1 VRFVASSPALQ
12 RPEIFITHHLLLA
25 AALALAATGAHAA
38 GFKLESPDIKANG
51 TLDKKFEANVFGC
64 GGENKSP
71 ALQWSGA
78 PKDTK
83 SFAVTVYDPDAPT
96 GSGWWH
102 WSVINIPANVTE
114 LKPDAGNASNANL
127 PQGARQVRID
137 YGVAAWGGACPPEG
151 DKPHRYIFT
160 VHALKTDK
168 LEIPA
173 DATAAL
179 AGFMI
184 NANSIGKASFTAKY
198 GRAKAKK

>member
-1 VRFVASSPALQ
+1 MKR
-12 RPEIFITHHLLLA
+12 TLLA
-25 AALALAATGAHAA
+25 TAIFAATALAQAA
-38 GFKLESPDIKANG
+38 GFTLTSPDIKPNA
-51 TLDKKFEANVFGC
+51 TMDKKFEFNGFGC
-64 GGENKSP
+64 SGENKSP
-71 ALQWSGA
+71 ALKWSGA

-102 WSVINIPANVTE
+102 WSVINIPADVTE
-114 LKPDAGNASNANL
+114 LKPDAGNVSGANL
-127 PQGARQVRID
+127 PPGAKNVRID
-137 YGVAAWGGACPPEG
+137 YGVAGWGGACPPPG

-168 LEIPA
+168 LDIPA

-184 NANSIGKASFTAKY
+184 NGNSIAKATFTAKY
-198 GRAKAKK
+198 GRSKGK

>member
-1 VRFVASSPALQ
+1 MKN
-12 RPEIFITHHLLLA
+12 ILLA
-25 AALALAATGAHAA
+25 CALLGATAFADAA
-38 GFKLESPDIKANG
+38 GFKLESPDIKANAMM
-51 TLDKKFEANVFGC
+51 DKKFEFNGFGC
-64 GGENKSP
+64 SGENKSP
-71 ALQWSGA
+71 ALKWSGA

-102 WSVINIPANVTE
+102 WSVINIPATVTE
-114 LKPDAGNASNANL
+114 LKPDAGNASGANL

-137 YGVAAWGGACPPEG
+137 YGMAAWGGACPPPG
-151 DKPHRYIFT
+151 DKPHRYVFT

-168 LEIPA
+168 LDIPA

-184 NANSIGKASFTAKY
+184 NANSIGKATFTAKY
-198 GRAKAKK
+198 GRAKGK

>member
-1 VRFVASSPALQ
+1 MNK
-12 RPEIFITHHLLLA
+12 TLLA
-25 AALALAATGAHAA
+25 AALVGMVPLAQAA
-38 GFKLESPDIKANG
+38 GFTLTSPDIKANAMI
-51 TLDKKFEANVFGC
+51 DKKFEFNGFGC
-64 GGENKSP
+64 SGENKSP
-71 ALQWSGA
+71 ALKWSGA
-78 PKDTK
+78 PKDSK

-102 WSVINIPANVTE
+102 WSVVNIPANVTE
-114 LKPDAGNASNANL
+114 LKPDAGNVSGANL
-127 PQGARQVRID
+127 PQGAKNVRID
-137 YGVAAWGGACPPEG
+137 YGVAGWGGACPPAG

-168 LEIPA
+168 LDIPA

-198 GRAKAKK
+198 GRAKGK

>member
-1 VRFVASSPALQ
+1 MNKTLIATALMGAATLVQ
-12 RPEIFITHHLLLA
+12 A
-25 AALALAATGAHAA
+25 AA
-38 GFKLESPDIKANG
+38 FKLESPDIKANA
-51 TLDKKFEANVFGC
+51 TIDKKFEFNGFGC
-64 GGENKSP
+64 SGENKSP
-71 ALQWSGA
+71 ALKWSGA

-102 WSVINIPANVTE
+102 WSVINIPADVME
-114 LKPDAGNASNANL
+114 LKPDAGNVSGANL
-127 PQGARQVRID
+127 PQGAKQVRID
-137 YGVAAWGGACPPEG
+137 YGVAGWGGTCPPAG

-168 LEIPA
+168 LDIPA

-184 NANSIGKASFTAKY
+184 NANSIGKATFTSKY
-198 GRAKAKK
+198 GRPKAK

>member
-1 VRFVASSPALQ
+1 MTRTLVA
-12 RPEIFITHHLLLA
+12 A
-25 AALALAATGAHAA
+25 AALALAAATGAHAA
-38 GFKLESPDIKANG
+38 GFKLESPDIKPNS
-51 TLDKKFEANVFGC
+51 TIPKKFEANVFGC

-71 ALQWSGA
+71 ALKWSGA
-78 PKDTK
+78 PKGTQ
-83 SFAVTVYDPDAPT
+83 SYAVTVYDPDAPT

-114 LKPDAGNASNANL
+114 LKPDAGNASNASL

-137 YGVAAWGGACPPEG
+137 YGVAAWGGTCPPQG
-151 DKPHRYIFT
+151 DKPHRYVFT

-168 LEIPA
+168 LDIPP

-198 GRAKAKK
+198 GRPKAK

>member
-1 VRFVASSPALQ
+1 MKASL
-12 RPEIFITHHLLLA
+12 IA
-25 AALALAATGAHAA
+25 AAIAVAAVGAAHAA
-38 GFKLESPDIKANG
+38 GFKLESPDIKPNAMM
-51 TLDKKFEANVFGC
+51 DKKFEANVFGC
-64 GGENKSP
+64 TGENKSP
-71 ALQWSGA
+71 ELKWSGA

-83 SFAVTVYDPDAPT
+83 SFAVTVYDPDAPS

-127 PQGARQVRID
+127 PQGARQVRSD

-151 DKPHRYIFT
+151 DKPHRYVFT
-160 VHALKTDK
+160 VYALKTDK
-168 LEIPA
+168 LDIPA

-184 NANSIGKASFTAKY
+184 NANTIAKASFTAKY
-198 GRAKAKK
+198 GRPKAKK